1 MILPDDSATQIA
13 ECATCPEC
21 DRVLV
26 LGHLPPES
34 KRPFVQ
40 GRDMDLSLAA
50 FLTIADRSQGKI
62 QATFERIGDSTV
74 VRQCDD
80 GRMQRRIESQGRV
93 PFGKH
98 KPVSFRILGARDTQP
113 AAV

>member
-13 ECATCPEC
+13 VCATCPEC

-40 GRDMDLSLAA
+40 GRAQGWVLVCRGCGCEFPVRNSQIFQAA
-50 FLTIADRSQGKI
+50 
-62 QATFERIGDSTV
+62 
-74 VRQCDD
+74 
-80 GRMQRRIESQGRV
+80 IEV
-93 PFGKH
+93 PQIH
-98 KPVSFRILGARDTQP
+98 
-113 AAV
+113 

>member
-40 GRDMDLSLAA
+40 GRAQGWVLVCRGCGWNHLVEQYLLGRDGLAGA
-50 FLTIADRSQGKI
+50 TGTGQAADG
-62 QATFERIGDSTV
+62 ATGI
-74 VRQCDD
+74 
-80 GRMQRRIESQGRV
+80 RRR
-93 PFGKH
+93 
-98 KPVSFRILGARDTQP
+98 RGA
-113 AAV
+113 AE

>member
-1 MILPDDSATQIA
+1 MILPAEPATEIA

-40 GRDMDLSLAA
+40 GRAQGWVLVCRGCGCEFPVRNSQIFQAA
-50 FLTIADRSQGKI
+50 
-62 QATFERIGDSTV
+62 
-74 VRQCDD
+74 
-80 GRMQRRIESQGRV
+80 IEV
-93 PFGKH
+93 PQIH
-98 KPVSFRILGARDTQP
+98 
-113 AAV
+113 